1 MSYPRPGGE
10 GRDYITAAGQRAG
23 TRSQHETLVVVVQ
36 HQLTARTDLNGGDV
50 FVIGTGPCKADFVP
64 ADQRV
69 GSAPPLWPALERYAG
84 AEPKPEVVPTKR
96 AGLQRLHP

>member
-10 GRDYITAAGQRAG
+10 GRDYIVAAGQRAG

-36 HQLTARTDLNGGDV
+36 HQLTARIDLDGSDV

-64 ADQRV
+64 ADQQV
-69 GSAPPLWPALERYAG
+69 GSAPPFGP
-84 AEPKPEVVPTKR
+84 P
-96 AGLQRLHP
+96 